1 MSLLSLHIYSH
12 THTVENT
19 MQITI
24 NGKPEELQ
32 ADTIMDVLK
41 QKDIDPHMVAV
52 ELNTQIVERDRLEST
67 NVQDGDKVEFLF
79 YMGGGA

>member
-1 MSLLSLHIYSH
+1 
-12 THTVENT
+12 

-24 NGKPEELQ
+24 NGKPEEMQ
-32 ADTIMDVLK
+32 ADTVMDVLK
-41 QKDIDPHMVAV
+41 QKEIDPHMVAV
-52 ELNTQIVERDRLEST
+52 ELNTQIVERDLLDTT

>member
-1 MSLLSLHIYSH
+1 
-12 THTVENT
+12 

>member
-1 MSLLSLHIYSH
+1 
-12 THTVENT
+12 

-24 NGKPEELQ
+24 NGKPEEMQ
-32 ADTIMDVLK
+32 ADTVMDVLK
-41 QKDIDPHMVAV
+41 QKEIDPHMVAV
-52 ELNTQIVERDRLEST
+52 ELNTQIVERDRLDTT

>member
-1 MSLLSLHIYSH
+1 
-12 THTVENT
+12 

-41 QKDIDPHMVAV
+41 QKEIDPHMVAV
-52 ELNTQIVERDRLEST
+52 ELNTHIVERDRLDTT

>member
-1 MSLLSLHIYSH
+1 
-12 THTVENT
+12 

-52 ELNTQIVERDRLEST
+52 ELNAQIVERDRLEST
-67 NVQDGDKVEFLF
+67 NVQEGDTVEFLF

>member
-1 MSLLSLHIYSH
+1 
-12 THTVENT
+12 

-24 NGKPEELQ
+24 NGKPEEMQ

-52 ELNTQIVERDRLEST
+52 ELNTQIVERDRLETT
-67 NVQDGDKVEFLF
+67 NVQDGDTLEFLF

>member
-1 MSLLSLHIYSH
+1 
-12 THTVENT
+12 

-24 NGKPEELQ
+24 NGKPEEVQ
-32 ADTIMDVLK
+32 ADTVMDVLK

-52 ELNTQIVERDRLEST
+52 ELNTQIVERDQLDTT
-67 NVQDGDKVEFLF
+67 NVRDGDKMEFLF

>member
-1 MSLLSLHIYSH
+1 
-12 THTVENT
+12 

-24 NGKPEELQ
+24 NGKPEEVQ
-32 ADTIMDVLK
+32 ADTVMDVLK

-52 ELNTQIVERDRLEST
+52 ELNTQIVERDRLSTT
-67 NVQDGDKVEFLF
+67 NVQDGDTVEFLF

>member
-1 MSLLSLHIYSH
+1 
-12 THTVENT
+12 

-24 NGKPEELQ
+24 NGKPEEVQ
-32 ADTIMDVLK
+32 ADTVMDVLK

-52 ELNTQIVERDRLEST
+52 ELNTQIVERDRLETT